1 MPNSEAG
8 SSDSIGASTLS
19 SRLHGAVEGLPDGA
33 SVTLPVDIV
42 RDWLKAEG
50 RPTDEVPEE
59 PPEPEEPDP
68 VPTWRERLWV
78 VPADTRIGVVELGDA
93 LNVSR
98 SWIYSRTRKEA
109 EDPLPCRKLGDSLYF
124 RVGEIRTWIREH
136 EEVMYALPSSARPD
150 LERIG

>member
-1 MPNSEAG
+1 MPRNEAG

-19 SRLHGAVEGLPDGA
+19 SRLREAVSGLPDEA
-33 SVTLPVDIV
+33 QLTLPVSQI
-42 RDWLKAEG
+42 REWLETDR
-50 RPTDEVPEE
+50 RPTEELSDE

-78 VPADTRIGVVELGDA
+78 VPADTRIGVVELADA
-93 LNVSR
+93 LNVSK
-98 SWIYSRTRKEA
+98 SWIYARTRQEA
-109 EDPLPCRKLGDSLYF
+109 EEPLPCRKLGDSLYF

>member
-1 MPNSEAG
+1 MS
-8 SSDSIGASTLS
+8 
-19 SRLHGAVEGLPDGA
+19 GLPDGA

-42 RDWLKAEG
+42 RDWLAAEG
-50 RPTDEVPEE
+50 RPTDELSDE

-78 VPADTRIGVVELGDA
+78 VPADTRIGVVELADA
-93 LNVSR
+93 LSVSK
-98 SWIYSRTRKEA
+98 SWIYARTRQEA
-109 EDPLPCRKLGDSLYF
+109 EDSLPCRKLGDSLYF

-136 EEVMYALPSSARPD
+136 EEVMHALPSSARPD